1 MRKILT
7 YTALIK
13 TGVVTRNEG
22 FGNTAPMKKMSTAW
36 GIKPFWS
43 DKMYKR
49 ALYDCLKMQNNGEW
63 HASEVSNVGGVQQ
76 KVSTIIDSEE
86 FDCAGTMVPKPFPY
100 SRLRCFAPTPG
111 IALGVYKGDTEMIT
125 NMGLVKCSNDS
136 DAKTSILNRDVFY
149 GIYKV
154 SGVIDLDAIGEQTI
168 IIPSKVSIKDI
179 DAEDIETA
187 DITSF
192 FGKIFEVV
200 EGKMKSENKTVPMTS
215 EEFASSFQDMFQDM
229 SFDKI
234 DANKGSKLTFTVS
247 DIYKEYVKN
256 MNKKDEAIKAI
267 AWKLQKGDLL
277 LTNNQDEIENSDN
290 TEVEKDK
297 FLIGEIS
304 GDYKELAVWVWKYLT
319 IKWKDKEGICD
330 ATLKHS
336 AGKTKKEKVE
346 YTLPDTASIPE
357 KIKWLYDKVIKE
369 YLDYDDSAESVSRRA
384 DIVDKMEI
392 KKEAARFI
400 VNISLTKKEKARRV
414 KKLVEA
420 ITTVRRTTEA
430 RTEVLH
436 PDFIV
441 WSTELPTVLLHNVI
455 ENIVSIDGNGNI
467 SGIDKEKL
475 KKYTGQKEGEEN
487 KVITSDVPISIID
500 EVYNMID
507 GYYQI
512 NKGADNAPN

>member
-1 MRKILT
+1 
-7 YTALIK
+7 
-13 TGVVTRNEG
+13 
-22 FGNTAPMKKMSTAW
+22 
-36 GIKPFWS
+36 
-43 DKMYKR
+43 
-49 ALYDCLKMQNNGEW
+49 
-63 HASEVSNVGGVQQ
+63 
-76 KVSTIIDSEE
+76 
-86 FDCAGTMVPKPFPY
+86 
-100 SRLRCFAPTPG
+100 
-111 IALGVYKGDTEMIT
+111 
-125 NMGLVKCSNDS
+125 
-136 DAKTSILNRDVFY
+136 
-149 GIYKV
+149 
-154 SGVIDLDAIGEQTI
+154 
-168 IIPSKVSIKDI
+168 
-179 DAEDIETA
+179 
-187 DITSF
+187 
-192 FGKIFEVV
+192 
-200 EGKMKSENKTVPMTS
+200 
-215 EEFASSFQDMFQDM
+215 
-229 SFDKI
+229 
-234 DANKGSKLTFTVS
+234 
-247 DIYKEYVKN
+247 
-256 MNKKDEAIKAI
+256 
-267 AWKLQKGDLL
+267 